1 MIRSYLNRRGLA
13 DVDVHF
19 CFCPGQAVLWLAR
32 LEGKLSLRAWGPYT
46 FIKYGKI
53 HTTAE
58 ICNQATGKH
67 VVVSIAHLRPMMVE
81 RAIQMPCYPI
91 WQVVDAA
98 AVPSH
103 ASEDP
108 TTESSTSNNENEVIQ
123 VRDRKCS
130 W

>member
-19 CFCPGQAVLWLAR
+19 CFCPGQAVLRLAR
-32 LEGKLSLRAWGPYT
+32 HEGKLSSLAWGPYT
-46 FIKYGKI
+46 FIKYGKT

-67 VVVSIAHLRPMMVE
+67 IVVSVAHMRLMMVE
-81 RAIQMPCYPI
+81 RAIQMQCYPI

-98 AVPSH
+98 AAPLQV
-103 ASEDP
+103 SEDL
-108 TTESSTSNNENEVIQ
+108 TRESSTSNSEPGVIR
-123 VRDRKCS
+123 VKSRK
-130 W
+130 WT